1 MQYMKIKPKSSQIY
15 VGRPLMGLK
24 LKPIEIII
32 EEKETSQKPIIK
44 TLPIH
49 TEKSDSVELF

>member
-1 MQYMKIKPKSSQIY
+1 MKIKPKSSQIY

-32 EEKETSQKPIIK
+32 EEKETSQKQTIK
-44 TLPIH
+44 TLPVNKI
-49 TEKSDSVELF
+49 KNDSVELF

>member
-1 MQYMKIKPKSSQIY
+1 MKIKPKSSQIY

-32 EEKETSQKPIIK
+32 EEKETPYTPIIK
-44 TLPIH
+44 TLPVH

>member
-1 MQYMKIKPKSSQIY
+1 MKIKPKSSLIY

-32 EEKETSQKPIIK
+32 KEKETS
-44 TLPIH
+44 
-49 TEKSDSVELF
+49 